1 MPSLRVGTGGQVK
14 VIASGA
20 LGGGGGGK
28 LVLLSDV
35 DAANLTNG
43 ASWFITLQ
51 LPNSS
56 PKLNCPP
63 PLLTEVNSNGRYY
76 SPKKD

>member
-1 MPSLRVGTGGQVK
+1 MPSLRVGTGSPVK

-43 ASWFITLQ
+43 SFLVYNSATAKFVSQTQ
-51 LPNSS
+51 LPAA
-56 PKLNCPP
+56 LIDGG
-63 PLLTEVNSNGRYY
+63 EF
-76 SPKKD
+76 

>member
-14 VIASGA
+14 VIVSGA

-35 DAANLTNG
+35 DA
-43 ASWFITLQ
+43 
-51 LPNSS
+51 
-56 PKLNCPP
+56 PP
-63 PLLTEVNSNGRYY
+63 HQR
-76 SPKKD
+76 

>member
-1 MPSLRVGTGGQVK
+1 MPSLRIGTGSQVK

-43 ASWFITLQ
+43 SFLVYNSATAKFVAQTQ
-51 LPNSS
+51 LPAA
-56 PKLNCPP
+56 LIDGG
-63 PLLTEVNSNGRYY
+63 EF
-76 SPKKD
+76 

>member
-1 MPSLRVGTGGQVK
+1 MPSLRVGTGSQVK

-35 DAANLTNG
+35 DVTNLTNG
-43 ASWFITLQ
+43 SFLVYNSATAKFVAQTQ
-51 LPNSS
+51 LPDA
-56 PKLNCPP
+56 LIDGG
-63 PLLTEVNSNGRYY
+63 EY
-76 SPKKD
+76 

>member
-1 MPSLRVGTGGQVK
+1 MPSLRVGTGSQVK

-35 DAANLTNG
+35 DTSALTNG
-43 ASWFITLQ
+43 SFLVYNSATAKFVAQTQ
-51 LPNSS
+51 LPA
-56 PKLNCPP
+56 
-63 PLLTEVNSNGRYY
+63 PLIH
-76 SPKKD
+76 